1 MPQTRLCLQLVELR
15 GPSAAPATVKCTVN
29 SGVLP
34 RPCHYP
40 GGHMLSQFEAHLSHV
55 GVLGTSSEHF
65 ALFPPVGKL
74 SPTP

>member
-29 SGVLP
+29 PGVLP

-40 GGHMLSQFEAHLSHV
+40 GGHMLSQLEAHLSHV

-65 ALFPPVGKL
+65 ALFPPDGKL